1 MDRYT
6 RKNKSGY
13 FLDAFLRVSGE
24 CDKLNG
30 AVNRLGEYEDTG
42 LTPEEIMD
50 GRMLTG
56 WIPVTEKLPEHE
68 DKYWCTF
75 SDGTTGTCLF
85 MIWRNGGAFNIS
97 GCATRIDPN
106 LSVIAWMP
114 LLPAYQPPT
123 LEASGRYADNDIL
136 MPAT

>member
-1 MDRYT
+1 MERFTDWID
-6 RKNKSGY
+6 
-13 FLDAFLRVSGE
+13 DAKTEVSVLNYKMRDAMLR
-24 CDKLNG
+24 L
-30 AVNRLGEYEDTG
+30 ATYEDTG
-42 LTPEEIMD
+42 LMPEEIIN
-50 GRMLTG
+50 GQILTG
-56 WIPVTEKLPEHE
+56 WIPITERIPEYE